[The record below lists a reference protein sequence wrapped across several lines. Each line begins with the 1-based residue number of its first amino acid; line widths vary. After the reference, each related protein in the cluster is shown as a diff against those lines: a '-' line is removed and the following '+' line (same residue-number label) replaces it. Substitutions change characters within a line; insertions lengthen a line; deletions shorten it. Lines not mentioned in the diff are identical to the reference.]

1 MDDHHLSLT
10 SPGPAGVHLERPL
23 MPFDLTPPAML
34 ARQQESMGFTTREA
48 HATGQDPLMRWYEV
62 NDGPWHPL
70 ELTPDTGDG
79 KGQSLVTG
87 MRDTQYMVTTRSNMV
102 PSEIMPQSDSGYGS
116 YHNQPSIANGSVC
129 GDSFDPN
136 QDARSMMGG
145 SMADAQFP
153 VPETMPKNHMV
164 LGPSCEPWPNHIR
177 IDTMTCP
184 ECEKPVKTKSELKKH
199 HQRHKKPFKCDVVD
213 CPRRIEGFST
223 TNDLDRHKRSVHPGS
238 QTFGNRYVCQIGP
251 CKSKDKIWPRADNF
265 KAHLKRVHMR
275 KTVSDEDLESC
286 IYKPQNSPD
295 EPQEASRREPMVGY
309 GDYPALAHAQTNS
322 WPQFIEAA
330 QSINQYGPVNE
341 TQIEGTLSLSSP
353 HQEHGNVQLH
363 HAIPR
368 QELYH
373 GITESTSTC
382 QSPAT
387 SSSSIHQNQLPE
399 ESEIADATLTSPR
412 PQMRQAST
420 EADVIVVD
428 ASETSE
434 AGMLDEYSEP
444 SLHDSPVNSPRDDL
458 IKRNGDVSD
467 SSDSE
472 CVSAPNTGALKMNIA
487 GWDLDDTTEMKK
499 LVEVLERRG
508 FLEQLGWRKD
518 GSEAAEPA
526 KTETDVVVNSSHV
539 FPCST
544 CNKSFPRRCEL
555 KKHEK
560 RHQKPY
566 GCTMPNC
573 DKRFGSK
580 NDWKRH
586 ENTQHLMLEMWKC
599 DEERCEKHCPR
610 REMFR
615 AHLEK
620 DHQITDPIV
629 LDARLEKCRV
639 GRNYDTTFWCGFCR
653 KIIEIKQHS
662 NQPLLA
668 VRFDHIDEHF
678 SGRND
683 QRRKD
688 ISEWKDFDRSWSSK
702 EDFGDEDEAC
712 PPPKNDKAQK
722 PKRKRDDRGNLS
734 NTKKARLQSRGML
747 CCRCGDLMTVSML
760 RCVNFPC
767 EHIPCN
773 DCKS

>member
-10 SPGPAGVHLERPL
+10 SPGPAGIHHLERPL
-23 MPFDLTPPAML
+23 ISFDLTPPAML
-34 ARQQESMGFTTREA
+34 ARQQANMNFTTREA

-62 NDGPWHPL
+62 NDGPWHPP

-79 KGQSLVTG
+79 NGQSLVTS
-87 MRDTQYMVTTRSNMV
+87 MRDTQYMVPTRSNMV

-136 QDARSMMGG
+136 QDTRSIMGG
-145 SMADAQFP
+145 SMVDAQFS
-153 VPETMPKNHMV
+153 VPETIPGNHMV
-164 LGPSCEPWPNHIR
+164 SGPSCEPWPSHIR
-177 IDTMTCP
+177 LETMTCP
-184 ECEKPVKTKSELKKH
+184 ECGKPVRTKSELKKH
-199 HQRHKKPFKCDVVD
+199 HQRHKKPFKCDVAD
-213 CPRRIEGFST
+213 CARRIEGFST

-251 CKSKDKIWPRADNF
+251 CKNKDKIWPRADNF
-265 KAHLKRVHMR
+265 KAHLKRVHM
-275 KTVSDEDLESC
+275 KETVSDEDLESC
-286 IYKPQNSPD
+286 IYKPPTSPG
-295 EPQEASRREPMVGY
+295 EPQESPRQEPMAGY
-309 GDYPALAHAQTNS
+309 GDYPGLSHAQTNS

-330 QSINQYGPVNE
+330 QSINQYGSVSE
-341 TQIEGTLSLSSP
+341 TQVEETLSLSSS

-363 HAIPR
+363 HAVPR
-368 QELYH
+368 QELYQV
-373 GITESTSTC
+373 ITESNSTC
-382 QSPAT
+382 QSPVP
-387 SSSSIHQNQLPE
+387 SSSPMHQSPI
-399 ESEIADATLTSPR
+399 ESEIAVPNLTPLR
-412 PQMRQAST
+412 PQMRQPSA
-420 EADVIVVD
+420 EADDIDVN
-428 ASETSE
+428 ASEVSE
-434 AGMLDEYSEP
+434 AGMLDEYSEQ
-444 SLHDSPVNSPRDDL
+444 SSHNSPLNSPRDNPK
-458 IKRNGDVSD
+458 KRSGGASD
-467 SSDSE
+467 SSE
-472 CVSAPNTGALKMNIA
+472 PERMSAPSTGALKINIA
-487 GWDLDDTTEMKK
+487 GLDLDDTTEMKK

-508 FLEQLGWRKD
+508 LLEQLGWRKD
-518 GSEAAEPA
+518 GSEVAEPA
-526 KTETDVVVNSSHV
+526 KAEADVVVNPSHV

-544 CNKSFPRRCEL
+544 CRKSFPRRCEL

-560 RHQKPY
+560 RHEKPY
-566 GCTMPNC
+566 ACTMQDC

-620 DHQITDPIV
+620 DHQITDPIA

-639 GRNYDTTFWCGFCR
+639 GKNYDARFWCGFCR
-653 KIIEIKQHS
+653 KIIEIKQHGKQS
-662 NQPLLA
+662 LWA
-668 VRFDHIDEHF
+668 ERFDHIDEHF

-688 ISEWKDFDRSWSSK
+688 ISEWKEFDMSWSSK
-702 EDFGDEDEAC
+702 EDFGDEDETC
-712 PPPKNDKAQK
+712 PPPKHDKAQK
-722 PKRKRDDRGNLS
+722 PKRKRDDRGNMS

-747 CCRCGDLMTVSML
+747 CCHCGDLMTVSML

-767 EHIPCN
+767 EHIPCDN
-773 DCKS
+773 CKS